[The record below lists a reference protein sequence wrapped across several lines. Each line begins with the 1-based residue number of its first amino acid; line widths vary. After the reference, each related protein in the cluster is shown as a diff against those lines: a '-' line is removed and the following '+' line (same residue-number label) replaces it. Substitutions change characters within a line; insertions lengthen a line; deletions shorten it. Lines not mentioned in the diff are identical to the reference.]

1 MIGTFLK
8 RRFWIIQSRFFVVMA
23 LVFGLPAFIFL
34 FFHTQTHLNSNPQFF
49 APEWLVYLWF
59 LMGTITLYINV
70 NNDVNE
76 YSIYNRKVFPLILS
90 PVSPRK
96 INFYL
101 ITSIVL
107 ETFIISCL
115 SGSILWVISGIDF
128 PTESLVIIIP
138 VFLIFLFILGNI
150 ISLFSLITSD
160 FFLYH
165 FISFSFVLVCMVS
178 PGINVLNSQSFGL
191 VHIWNYLPTTMLI
204 NFISIFLITGIKK
217 WLFFLCPFIVGLVI
231 IMLNGELFSRNVQK

>member
-8 RRFWIIQSRFFVVMA
+8 RRFRIIQSRFFVVMA

-49 APEWLVYLWF
+49 SPEWLVYLWF
-59 LMGTITLYINV
+59 LMGTITLYFNV
-70 NNDVNE
+70 NNDVYE
-76 YSIYNRKVFPLILS
+76 YCFYNRKVFPLILS